1 MIIDTHAHV
10 YHRRLEPDLDQVV
23 TRARAAGVSKV
34 LMPAIDVPS
43 IYQALDLCDS
53 YEGYFA
59 MSAIHPTDTKEAT
72 EEDWAM
78 AVAFCDDAR
87 VVAVGETGLDYYWD
101 RSFDARQ
108 QEFFRRHVRLALQ
121 KDLPI
126 VLHLRD
132 KPKRDEA
139 HRDLVRILSQERTGT
154 MRGVFHCFT
163 GPPWVAEA
171 AMDLGFH
178 LGIGGVIT
186 FKNAGVDVIARTLPL
201 DHIVLETDAPFMA
214 PAPHRGKRNEPA
226 YVCLVAEKLAAVK
239 GIPLEEVMRVTTANA
254 EALFRV

>member
-10 YHRRLEPDLDQVV
+10 YHRRLESDLDQVV
-23 TRARAAGVSKV
+23 TRAKAAGVSKV

-43 IYQALDLCDS
+43 IYQALELCDA
-53 YEGYFA
+53 YEGLFA
-59 MSAIHPTDTKEAT
+59 MAAIHPTDTKEAT
-72 EEDWAM
+72 EEGWATV
-78 AVAFCDDAR
+78 VALCDDAR

-132 KPKRDEA
+132 KPKRDEV
-139 HRDLVRILSQERTGT
+139 HRDLVRILAQEHTGA

-186 FKNAGVDVIARTLPL
+186 FKNAGVDAIARTLSL
-201 DHIVLETDAPFMA
+201 DSIVLETDAPFMA

-226 YVCLVAEKLAAVK
+226 YVRLVAEKLAAVK

-254 EALFRV
+254 EALFRI